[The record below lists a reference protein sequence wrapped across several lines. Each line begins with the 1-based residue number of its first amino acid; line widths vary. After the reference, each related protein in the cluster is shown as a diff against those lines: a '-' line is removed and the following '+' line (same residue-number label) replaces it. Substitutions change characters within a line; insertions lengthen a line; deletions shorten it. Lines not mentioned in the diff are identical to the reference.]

1 MPGLDEWDVSSKQL
15 ANAHGYA
22 ARTDY
27 HKDNAKAQ
35 ATMQLAREILRLA
48 RSTLLIHLRFMEPA
62 LVRLAANGDES
73 ITAELATDGR
83 YLYYNSIHVCRLFKR
98 ARELPARDYLHV
110 TLHCVFR
117 HLFVGRKL
125 IGDLWDLAC
134 DIAVENLINEL
145 DIKSLYCER
154 QEKQRWLIEKLRE
167 AMPRLTAERIYH
179 WLIEQDLPPQEVGRI
194 RGYFY
199 ADDHRVWHNPPE
211 MASGTGGDTQDKGSG
226 GEKPDMSRDDLAA
239 VAEAVAA
246 LSPED
251 QSLLAAV
258 QASPYRLTTAE
269 QFREFPDNIDFF
281 VLEPQVKQMEDLG
294 WRYLE
299 QHLDLELS
307 PALKA
312 AIDPVPFGRQAME
325 EDRGCFTKY
334 GYLSLSGDEWQHEQA
349 VEHGRR
355 ETEKKPSIRER
366 LEQSKKEC
374 AGKDRAQPIRDKSA
388 PEL

>member
-1 MPGLDEWDVSSKQL
+1 MADKTIPD
-15 ANAHGYA
+15 
-22 ARTDY
+22 
-27 HKDNAKAQ
+27 
-35 ATMQLAREILRLA
+35 
-48 RSTLLIHLRFMEPA
+48 F
-62 LVRLAANGDES
+62 
-73 ITAELATDGR
+73 
-83 YLYYNSIHVCRLFKR
+83 
-98 ARELPARDYLHV
+98 
-110 TLHCVFR
+110 VF
-117 HLFVGRKL
+117 
-125 IGDLWDLAC
+125 
-134 DIAVENLINEL
+134 
-145 DIKSLYCER
+145 
-154 QEKQRWLIEKLRE
+154 
-167 AMPRLTAERIYH
+167 
-179 WLIEQDLPPQEVGRI
+179 PP
-194 RGYFY
+194 
-199 ADDHRVWHNPPE
+199 
-211 MASGTGGDTQDKGSG
+211 G

-258 QASPYRLTTAE
+258 QVSPYRLTTAE

-334 GYLSLSGDEWQHEQA
+334 GYLSLSGDEWQHDRPQ
-349 VEHGRR
+349 
-355 ETEKKPSIRER
+355 EKQVDRKPSIKER
-366 LEQSKKEC
+366 LEQSKQEC
-374 AGKDRAQPIRDKSA
+374 MGKSKAPAPHKGKSE

>member
-1 MPGLDEWDVSSKQL
+1 MADKTIPD
-15 ANAHGYA
+15 
-22 ARTDY
+22 
-27 HKDNAKAQ
+27 
-35 ATMQLAREILRLA
+35 
-48 RSTLLIHLRFMEPA
+48 F
-62 LVRLAANGDES
+62 
-73 ITAELATDGR
+73 
-83 YLYYNSIHVCRLFKR
+83 
-98 ARELPARDYLHV
+98 
-110 TLHCVFR
+110 VF
-117 HLFVGRKL
+117 
-125 IGDLWDLAC
+125 
-134 DIAVENLINEL
+134 
-145 DIKSLYCER
+145 
-154 QEKQRWLIEKLRE
+154 
-167 AMPRLTAERIYH
+167 PT
-179 WLIEQDLPPQEVGRI
+179 
-194 RGYFY
+194 
-199 ADDHRVWHNPPE
+199 
-211 MASGTGGDTQDKGSG
+211 G

-281 VLEPQVKQMEDLG
+281 VLEPQVKQVEDLG

-307 PALKA
+307 PALRA

-334 GYLSLSGDEWQHEQA
+334 GYLSLSGDEWQHEQT
-349 VEHGRR
+349 VEHGWR

-374 AGKDRAQPIRDKSA
+374 AGKDRAQPVKDKFA

>member
-1 MPGLDEWDVSSKQL
+1 MADKTIPD
-15 ANAHGYA
+15 
-22 ARTDY
+22 
-27 HKDNAKAQ
+27 
-35 ATMQLAREILRLA
+35 
-48 RSTLLIHLRFMEPA
+48 F
-62 LVRLAANGDES
+62 
-73 ITAELATDGR
+73 
-83 YLYYNSIHVCRLFKR
+83 
-98 ARELPARDYLHV
+98 
-110 TLHCVFR
+110 VF
-117 HLFVGRKL
+117 
-125 IGDLWDLAC
+125 
-134 DIAVENLINEL
+134 
-145 DIKSLYCER
+145 
-154 QEKQRWLIEKLRE
+154 
-167 AMPRLTAERIYH
+167 
-179 WLIEQDLPPQEVGRI
+179 PP
-194 RGYFY
+194 
-199 ADDHRVWHNPPE
+199 
-211 MASGTGGDTQDKGSG
+211 G

-251 QSLLAAV
+251 QRLLAAV
-258 QASPYRLTTAE
+258 QASLYRLTTAE

-281 VLEPQVKQMEDLG
+281 VLEPQVKQVEDLG

-307 PALKA
+307 PALRA
-312 AIDPVPFGRQAME
+312 AIDPIPFGRQAME
-325 EDRGCFTKY
+325 EDHGCFTKY